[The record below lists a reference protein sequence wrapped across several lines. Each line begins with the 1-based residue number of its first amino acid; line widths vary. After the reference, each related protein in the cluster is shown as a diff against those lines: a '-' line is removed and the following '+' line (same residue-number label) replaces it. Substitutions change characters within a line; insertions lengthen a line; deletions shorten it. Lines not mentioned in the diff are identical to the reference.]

1 MKFKY
6 KKEKLI
12 GGFNGHSRDLRG
24 YVESILMEKIDIAFL
39 DVEYIEGELEKE
51 LEDYIYFN
59 YSNLKQQQDEKWVSN
74 YSAKLKALNVEN
86 LESKIVSKVTA
97 FYDGKTLEETISDV
111 QEEQKKY
118 FEKLVKVGVRAEWLE
133 LSIEEGKKAIE
144 EKRDFSFRDFPIFDL
159 N

>member
-1 MKFKY
+1 MRFDY
-6 KKEKLI
+6 NKKELT
-12 GGFNGHSRDLRG
+12 GGFNGKSKDLVK
-24 YVESILMEKIDIAFL
+24 YIESILMKKIDTTL
-39 DVEYIEGELEKE
+39 LVVEYIEKELEKE
-51 LEDYIYFN
+51 LENYIYSN
-59 YSNLKQQQDEKWVSN
+59 YPNKKQQQDEKWVSN

-86 LESKIVSKVTA
+86 LESKIVSKVKA
-97 FYDGKTLEETISDV
+97 FFDGKTLEETISDV
-111 QEEQKKY
+111 PEEQKKY

>member
-1 MKFKY
+1 MIISRIDLLNNSTIYNADTEKDKDLLLSKGVKIEDLERKEILSN
-6 KKEKLI
+6 KKKNIEK
-12 GGFNGHSRDLRG
+12 
-24 YVESILMEKIDIAFL
+24 
-39 DVEYIEGELEKE
+39 
-51 LEDYIYFN
+51 YIYSK
-59 YSNLKQQQDEKWVSN
+59 YSEIKQQQDEKWLSN
-74 YSAKLKALNVEN
+74 YSTKLKALNVEN

-111 QEEQKKY
+111 PEEQKKY